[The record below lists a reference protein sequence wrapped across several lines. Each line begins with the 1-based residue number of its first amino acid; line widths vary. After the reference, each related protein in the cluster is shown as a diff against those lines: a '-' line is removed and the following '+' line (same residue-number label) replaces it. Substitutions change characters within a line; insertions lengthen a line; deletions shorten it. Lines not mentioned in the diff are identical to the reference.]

1 MPRLRRKSVA
11 VVGAGPAGLSCAVS
25 LAERGHRVDLFE
37 GSAGLGGQFRLAMA
51 VPGKEE
57 FAETLRYYARRLE
70 TTGVR
75 VHTST
80 RVGADDL
87 QSYDDVV
94 LATGVVPR
102 MPAIP
107 GIDHPSVVS
116 YADLLS
122 GRRGAGERV
131 AVIGAGGIG
140 YDVCEW
146 LVAEAHETRDDWMK
160 RWGVTDPAEERGG
173 LGTKVAPPVTR
184 TVHLLQRKDTA
195 HGAGLG
201 KTTGWVHRATL
212 RDAGV
217 HLLRGVTYERID
229 DAGLHVSVQGE
240 ARLLEVDTV
249 VVCAGQ
255 ESVRELIEP
264 LAEARAHVHVIG
276 GADVAAELDAKG
288 AIRQGTELAAR
299 L

>member
-1 MPRLRRKSVA
+1 
-11 VVGAGPAGLSCAVS
+11 
-25 LAERGHRVDLFE
+25 
-37 GSAGLGGQFRLAMA
+37 MA

-57 FAETLRYYARRLE
+57 FAETLRYYTRRLE

-80 RVGADDL
+80 RVAAGNLLA
-87 QSYDDVV
+87 YDEVV

-102 MPAIP
+102 MPDIP
-107 GIDHPSVVS
+107 GLDHPSVVS

-122 GRRGAGERV
+122 GARGAGERV

-140 YDVCEW
+140 FDVCEW
-146 LVAEAHETRDDWMK
+146 LVGERHESRDDWMK

-173 LGTKVAPPVTR
+173 LATKVAPAVTR
-184 TVHLLQRKDTA
+184 TVHLLQRKTTSP
-195 HGAGLG
+195 GAGLG

-217 HLLRGVTYERID
+217 VMLRGVAYDRVD
-229 DAGLHVSVQGE
+229 DDGLQITVDGQPPV
-240 ARLLEVDTV
+240 LDVDTV

-255 ESVRELIEP
+255 ESVRGLVEP
-264 LAEARAHVHVIG
+264 LTGAGVSVHVIG
-276 GADVAAELDAKG
+276 GADVAAELDAKR
-288 AIRQGTELAAR
+288 AIRQGTELAA
-299 L
+299 